1 MRWFMEKLN
10 IPLPFFDWGSVYCN
24 VSSTL
29 AFFGYIKHPF
39 ALFEYELWFNFLTPP
54 AFGKLIKSLSLF
66 LSLCFHECL
75 PACGHNSAGKC
86 IFSFITNSFELQLS
100 HIIFPEL
107 FHLQVFLLYE
117 CQNVKLPYNLN
128 IYIFHIY
135 PAVFTLAI
143 HTIVR
148 FECTVYNATSRAKLI
163 KWLPRGLCVSVP
175 MLFWRILIRP
185 SMKLLPLNHK
195 SLPHLQLA
203 AHGYRWQ
210 LRTALEVLQQF
221 NLLTEN

>member
-1 MRWFMEKLN
+1 MNACLRTQLSRWVHFYLHYK
-10 IPLPFFDWGSVYCN
+10 FFWIA
-24 VSSTL
+24 T
-29 AFFGYIKHPF
+29 F
-39 ALFEYELWFNFLTPP
+39 AHL
-54 AFGKLIKSLSLF
+54 LSRT
-66 LSLCFHECL
+66 
-75 PACGHNSAGKC
+75 
-86 IFSFITNSFELQLS
+86 FSFAG
-100 HIIFPEL
+100 
-107 FHLQVFLLYE
+107 FLLFE

-128 IYIFHIY
+128 IYIFRIY

-148 FECTVYNATSRAKLI
+148 FECAVYNATSRAKLI

>member
-1 MRWFMEKLN
+1 MWAARLLSLGTLSILLLCLN
-10 IPLPFFDWGSVYCN
+10 MNSDSI
-24 VSSTL
+24 
-29 AFFGYIKHPF
+29 
-39 ALFEYELWFNFLTPP
+39 FLTPP
-54 AFGKLIKSLSLF
+54 AFSKLIKSLSLSF
-66 LSLCFHECL
+66 SFCFHECL
-75 PACGHNSAGKC
+75 PADTTQQVSAFLPSLQILLNC
-86 IFSFITNSFELQLS
+86 NFHTSSFQNIFICRF
-100 HIIFPEL
+100 
-107 FHLQVFLLYE
+107 FLLFE

-128 IYIFHIY
+128 IYIFRIY
-135 PAVFTLAI
+135 PTVFTLAI
-143 HTIVR
+143 HTIVK

>member
-1 MRWFMEKLN
+1 MKWFMEELN

-39 ALFEYELWFNFLTPP
+39 ALFEYELWFSFFDFTSIRQAN
-54 AFGKLIKSLSLF
+54 KISLF
-66 LSLCFHECL
+66 LFLFPLSWMR
-75 PACGHNSAGKC
+75 ACGHNSAGEC
-86 IFSFITNSFELQLS
+86 IFTFITNSLELQLS
-100 HIIFPEL
+100 HIVFPEH
-107 FHLQVFLLYE
+107 FHLQVFILFE
-117 CQNVKLPYNLN
+117 CQNVKVPYNLN
-128 IYIFHIY
+128 IYFFRIY
-135 PAVFTLAI
+135 PAIFALAI
-143 HTIVR
+143 HAIVR
-148 FECTVYNATSRAKLI
+148 FECAATSRAKLI

-210 LRTALEVLQQF
+210 LRTALEMLQQF